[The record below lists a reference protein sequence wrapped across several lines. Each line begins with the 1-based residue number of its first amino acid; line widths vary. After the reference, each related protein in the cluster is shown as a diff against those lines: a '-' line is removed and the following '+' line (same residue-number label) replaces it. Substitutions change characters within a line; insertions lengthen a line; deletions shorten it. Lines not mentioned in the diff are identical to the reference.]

1 MIGSHNTFTYLKSSC
16 PAMNMF
22 KKYWKCQGKTIQE
35 QYDFGIRMFDIRVTR
50 SGGYWKPAHGLANL
64 KGIRWSNIINLADYM
79 RYHFPEALY
88 RICLEKGDSNDEK
101 LYKSNIQKIISAI
114 DDGEEFMLW
123 RASIKKTKEWKEGVF
138 NQNKKLYDMGYKFAM
153 VNTWISPSHELHGYI
168 NSVKDYRVD
177 LKKEA
182 KKINSQLD
190 FFNDPEKLKE
200 MLESKE
206 ELYFLDY
213 ATNEF

>member
-1 MIGSHNTFTYLKSSC
+1 
-16 PAMNMF
+16 
-22 KKYWKCQGKTIQE
+22 
-35 QYDFGIRMFDIRVTR
+35 
-50 SGGYWKPAHGLANL
+50 
-64 KGIRWSNIINLADYM
+64 
-79 RYHFPEALY
+79 
-88 RICLEKGDSNDEK
+88 
-101 LYKSNIQKIISAI
+101 
-114 DDGEEFMLW
+114 
-123 RASIKKTKEWKEGVF
+123 
-138 NQNKKLYDMGYKFAM
+138 M

-182 KKINSQLD
+182 KKINPQLD